1 MTLPNE
7 TIEVM
12 LEQLKKNQEDLKEDY
27 SKKIDLLGE
36 KIDKLSE
43 KIDNLPQNYVTRGE
57 FDYCKD
63 KIKTM
68 EDRWNKI
75 IWIIITAV
83 IGSVLSL
90 VIYSH

>member
-27 SKKIDLLGE
+27 TKKIDLLGE

-83 IGSVLSL
+83 IGAVLSL
-90 VIYSH
+90 VLIQK

>member
-83 IGSVLSL
+83 IGAVLSL
-90 VIYSH
+90 VLIQK

>member
-68 EDRWNKI
+68 EDRRNKI

-83 IGSVLSL
+83 IGAVLSL
-90 VIYSH
+90 VLIQK

>member
-43 KIDNLPQNYVTRGE
+43 KIDNLPQNYVTRWE

-83 IGSVLSL
+83 IGAVLSL
-90 VIYSH
+90 VLIQK

>member
-83 IGSVLSL
+83 IVAVLSL
-90 VIYSH
+90 VLIQK

>member
-43 KIDNLPQNYVTRGE
+43 KIDNLPQNYVTRWE
-57 FDYCKD
+57 FEYCKD
-63 KIKTM
+63 KIKSM
-68 EDRWNKI
+68 EENRKKI
-75 IWIIITAV
+75 IWIILTAV
-83 IGSVLSL
+83 IGAVLSL
-90 VIYSH
+90 VLIQK

>member
-12 LEQLKKNQEDLKEDY
+12 LEQLKKNQEDLKEDC

-43 KIDNLPQNYVTRGE
+43 KIDNLPQNYVTRWE

-83 IGSVLSL
+83 IGAVLSL
-90 VIYSH
+90 VLIQK

>member
-12 LEQLKKNQEDLKEDY
+12 LEQLKKTQEDLKEDY

-43 KIDNLPQNYVTRGE
+43 KIDNLPQNYVTRWE

-83 IGSVLSL
+83 IGAVLSL
-90 VIYSH
+90 VLIQK